1 MIRKIRIGARSLL
14 AFGLLGL
21 ISLGLGCFGIYQ
33 MNWLNEDISVITSHR
48 IPALLTI
55 SHMQRDFLLTRLETA
70 NLGYAHDPSQ
80 KKPILQRLSNVQAS
94 FMASK
99 KKMHALATAEEA
111 KKLLIRMD
119 NSVDRY
125 VVLHKKLIAMY
136 EQGYFKQANAYR
148 EQGFLEL
155 SGDITQV
162 LYELN
167 AFQKSRADD
176 SSIKAKETF
185 GSNRMW
191 MVVVIIIAL
200 IMTVILTILFSRSV
214 ILPLNQAVEV
224 AQNIAKGD
232 LSQIFND
239 NSNDEAA
246 DMIRA
251 LSDMQEN
258 LKQTIQAIA
267 DSSSQLAS
275 TSEELSVV
283 TRQSSMN
290 ITQQGSELEQAVT
303 AVNEMTVAIEEV
315 ARNSNFTYNESE
327 SANTAAIAGRK
338 NVQQTIDTI
347 HELVNELQST
357 KSGVDTLAFR
367 VKGIGSVLDVIRA
380 IADQTNLL
388 SLNAAIEAARAG
400 ESGRGFAVVAD
411 EVRAL
416 AHRTQES
423 TKEIENMIALTQGD
437 TEKAVS
443 ATALSN
449 ERANQTLTVANEAG
463 ASLQHISNIIS
474 QINEQNLAIASA
486 IEQQATVA
494 KEVDQNL
501 VNIRDLA
508 DQTAVGASQSNIATV
523 ELATLADSLNNLILK
538 FKLS

>member
-1 MIRKIRIGARSLL
+1 
-14 AFGLLGL
+14 
-21 ISLGLGCFGIYQ
+21 
-33 MNWLNEDISVITSHR
+33 
-48 IPALLTI
+48 
-55 SHMQRDFLLTRLETA
+55 
-70 NLGYAHDPSQ
+70 
-80 KKPILQRLSNVQAS
+80 
-94 FMASK
+94 
-99 KKMHALATAEEA
+99 
-111 KKLLIRMD
+111 
-119 NSVDRY
+119 
-125 VVLHKKLIAMY
+125 
-136 EQGYFKQANAYR
+136 
-148 EQGFLEL
+148 
-155 SGDITQV
+155 
-162 LYELN
+162 
-167 AFQKSRADD
+167 
-176 SSIKAKETF
+176 
-185 GSNRMW
+185 
-191 MVVVIIIAL
+191 
-200 IMTVILTILFSRSV
+200 
-214 ILPLNQAVEV
+214 
-224 AQNIAKGD
+224 
-232 LSQIFND
+232 
-239 NSNDEAA
+239 
-246 DMIRA
+246 MIRA

-327 SANTAAIAGRK
+327 SANTSAIAGRK

-486 IEQQATVA
+486 VEQQATVA